1 MVNLMITVYTINELR
16 GSAAIIFS
24 DKLDFS
30 KPVSFEEVVMLC
42 RGDVKIVR
50 DINNYLDNLF
60 TLLKAPKA
68 NNGCVR
74 YVNEVLLFISIYH
87 TSE

>member
-1 MVNLMITVYTINELR
+1 
-16 GSAAIIFS
+16 
-24 DKLDFS
+24 
-30 KPVSFEEVVMLC
+30 MLC

-50 DINNYLDNLF
+50 DINKNYLDNLS
-60 TLLKAPKA
+60 TLNKAPKA
-68 NNGCVR
+68 NKGCVR